1 MKNMRCLIADDE
13 KEAREGL
20 FLMLKTYPEVDVVSI
35 CPDGLDAIRM
45 IRELKPD
52 VAFLDIQMPKVNG
65 FEVVNSLHGQRPLF
79 VFVSAYDQYAIKAFE
94 VHALD
99 YLLKPFRKE
108 RLDETIEHLKKMV
121 SGTAVAAK
129 KLEQLPFRQS
139 PAWQSP
145 VWQSQGYGDQK
156 VIVDQVAFPG
166 KLILKADSQVYF
178 IDMASVVRVE
188 AYDYY
193 VKVYTPERYYL
204 VRDSMKN
211 MESKL
216 AGGPFVR
223 VHKSGIVN
231 TGYIQSIEPLG
242 NNDHL
247 IILTDQ
253 AKVKASR
260 SYAEALRK
268 WTS

>member
-20 FLMLKTYPEVDVVSI
+20 FLMLKNYPEVDVVSI

-65 FEVVNSLHGQRPLF
+65 FEVVNSLHGQKPLF

-108 RLDETIEHLKKMV
+108 RLDETIEHFKKMV
-121 SGTAVAAK
+121 SGTAAVVK
-129 KLEQLPFRQS
+129 KSEQLPVWQP
-139 PAWQSP
+139 PAWQP
-145 VWQSQGYGDQK
+145 PGYGDQK
-156 VIVDQVAFPG
+156 VIVDQQAFPG
-166 KLILKADSQVYF
+166 KLILKADGQVYF
-178 IDMASVVRVE
+178 VDMAAVVRVE

-193 VKVYTPERYYL
+193 VKVYTRERYYL

-211 MESKL
+211 MENKL

-247 IILTDQ
+247 ITLTDQ
-253 AKVKASR
+253 SKVKASR
-260 SYAEALRK
+260 SYAGALQK
-268 WTS
+268 WTG